1 MTNKILWNP
10 PISLIEDS
18 NIFEFQNIIN
28 HKYNLSIK
36 KYSELYK
43 WSISNID
50 DFWEEIWGYSKIICS
65 HPYTEV
71 IKPTDNIW
79 ETSWFIDSKL
89 NYAENLLRYKN
100 DSIAIYFFGENQV
113 RSQITFNE
121 LYNNVAKVAFS
132 FKEMGIKKGDRV
144 AGFMPNMPEAVIAML
159 ATASIGAIWSSCSP
173 DFGIDGVLDRF
184 SQINPKLII
193 SSDGYYY
200 KGKEIS
206 CTNKLN
212 KITDSLDSVEK
223 VIIANY
229 INSGESN
236 WSELLNNNQTDIS
249 FEQVDFSHPLYI
261 MYSSGTTGKPKSIV
275 HSVGGTLLQH
285 YKEHLLHVNL
295 KKNDKIFYFT
305 TCGWMMWNWLVSSL
319 SIGASIVLY
328 DGNPFFPNNESLL
341 KIMDDLDI
349 NIFGTSAKYIASLES
364 LDIRPNQ
371 FKFTSLKSILST
383 GSVLSPDSYEYVYKN
398 WKKTVQL
405 SSISGG
411 TDIIS
416 CFALGN
422 PILPV
427 HKNELQC
434 IGLGMSIKSYDN
446 NMNHELNRKGELV
459 CDKPFPSMPVG
470 FWKDNNNAK
479 YINAY
484 FKYFPNV
491 WRHGDYIMINSHG
504 GVTIYGRSDATL
516 NPGGVRIGTSEI
528 YQIVEQHHKVENS
541 VAVGQNISGDERILL
556 FLKLKD
562 SEILT
567 ELLIDEIK
575 ILIKN
580 NCSPRHIPAFIMQVK
595 DIPYTI
601 NGKKIEIAIK
611 HIIHNKEV
619 PNIESISNPECLE
632 EYKTKAGKLPL

>member
-50 DFWEEIWGYSKIICS
+50 DFWEEIWDYSKIVYS

-71 IKPTDNIW
+71 IKSTDNIW
-79 ETSWFIDSKL
+79 ETTWFIDSKL

-100 DSIAIYFFGENQV
+100 DSIAIYFFGENQL

>member
-528 YQIVEQHHKVENS
+528 YQIIEQHHKIEDS

>member
-43 WSISNID
+43 WSISNIN
-50 DFWEEIWGYSKIICS
+50 DFWEEIWDYSKIVYS

-71 IKPTDNIW
+71 IKSTDNIW
-79 ETSWFIDSKL
+79 ETTWFIDSKL

-212 KITDSLDSVEK
+212 KITNSLDSVEK
-223 VIIANY
+223 VIIVNY

-470 FWKDNNNAK
+470 FWKDNNNEK

>member
-10 PISLIEDS
+10 PISLIKDS

-28 HKYNLSIK
+28 YKYNLSIK

-50 DFWEEIWGYSKIICS
+50 DFWEELWDYSKIVYS
-65 HPYTEV
+65 HPYTKV
-71 IKPTDNIW
+71 IKSTDNIW
-79 ETSWFIDSKL
+79 ETNWFIDSKL

-113 RSQITFNE
+113 RNQLTFNE

-144 AGFMPNMPEAVIAML
+144 AGFIPNMPEAVIAML

-212 KITDSLDSVEK
+212 KITNSLDSVEK
-223 VIIANY
+223 VIIVNY

-236 WSELLNNNQTDIS
+236 WSQLLDNNQTDIS
-249 FEQVDFSHPLYI
+249 FEQVNFSHPLYI

-383 GSVLSPDSYEYVYKN
+383 GSVLSPDSYEYIYKN

-427 HKNELQC
+427 YKNELQC

-470 FWKDNNNAK
+470 FWKDNNNEK

-528 YQIVEQHHKVENS
+528 YQIIEQHHKIEDS

-562 SEILT
+562 SEVLT

-575 ILIKN
+575 ILIKD

-611 HIIHNKEV
+611 HIIHNEEV
-619 PNIESISNPECLE
+619 PNIESISNPGCLE
-632 EYKTKAGKLPL
+632 EYKTKAEKLPL

>member
-10 PISLIEDS
+10 SISLIEDS

-28 HKYNLSIK
+28 YKYNLSIK

-236 WSELLNNNQTDIS
+236 WSELLNNNQTDIN

-261 MYSSGTTGKPKSIV
+261 LYSSGTTGKPKSIV